1 MGKTTVLIDEKLLRD
16 AMESI
21 GAKTKKQTIE
31 AGLRQLIR
39 RREREAL
46 RKELGTYELDLD
58 LETLERLRNAE

>member
-39 RREREAL
+39 HREREAL
-46 RKELGTYELDLD
+46 RKELGTYDLDLD
-58 LETLERLRNAE
+58 LETLERLRNVE

>member
-1 MGKTTVLIDEKLLRD
+1 MGKTTVVIDEKLLRD

-39 RREREAL
+39 HREREAL

>member
-58 LETLERLRNAE
+58 LETLERLRNAS

>member
-1 MGKTTVLIDEKLLRD
+1 MGKTTVLINEKLLRD

-39 RREREAL
+39 HREREAL
-46 RKELGTYELDLD
+46 RKELGTYDLDLD

>member
-21 GAKTKKQTIE
+21 GAKTKRQTIE
-31 AGLRQLIR
+31 AGLRHLIR

-46 RKELGTYELDLD
+46 RRELGTYDLDLD
-58 LETLERLRNAE
+58 LETLERLINAE